1 MKNSVNKALIFLVV
15 SCTLFSLPILTEK
28 SLHFSEKDVELS
40 SEIIGI
46 LENNHYSK
54 KKYDSVKEEALKEFI
69 ERIDPNKSIF
79 LEKEVISYLEEE
91 KLLSP
96 YDQKNS
102 LENAYKIFHLYQS
115 RYQDRYDLQKKLLSE
130 IKLMDLKQDRKI
142 LKDRSKIKRP
152 NTLESVTQLWED
164 NLVNDVIQ
172 LSLNGNNLDET
183 GNKII
188 KKINNQFNYFKQTK
202 SEDVLDLYFNSI
214 ARSYGPHSDYMSPKR
229 VEDFDIGMKL
239 SLEGIGAL
247 LTSDGLYTTIA
258 SLVPGGPAE
267 KSNKLKPNDKIVGV
281 AQSKEETITD
291 VIGWRIDDV
300 VRLIRGPKET
310 KVQLEIIPS
319 TSLDDS
325 QTKVIEITRGIV
337 NLEDQAAEKRI
348 INIQNEN
355 AELKVGVIELPAFYM
370 DFDAYQKRQYNYR
383 SSSKDVKKLI
393 HSMKEEGIDGLII
406 DLRNN
411 GGGSLM
417 EANSLAHL
425 FLGGG
430 VKVQVKTSSGSIHGL
445 GERRGYQFYDGPLVV
460 LVNQFSA
467 SASEILAGAVQDYN
481 RGLVLGTDTFGKG
494 TVQKVE
500 DVSRGKIKFTESKF
514 YRVSGKSTQ
523 NKGVSPDVYLPSPID
538 TDEFGEEKLPGALK
552 YDIVAETKVKNFR
565 RIKFSKEELALKHK
579 IRTKK
584 SILFNHYKTLKEW
597 RKAQKEELFL
607 DLNIDKRKVKKEK
620 AEFELLTIQND
631 TRTKL
636 GLSVFDSYQAF
647 LDREENP
654 DEPDIDDEILF
665 EAANV
670 LSDFIVHSYK
680 PIVSMNK
687 AS

>member
-1 MKNSVNKALIFLVV
+1 M
-15 SCTLFSLPILTEK
+15 
-28 SLHFSEKDVELS
+28 
-40 SEIIGI
+40 
-46 LENNHYSK
+46 
-54 KKYDSVKEEALKEFI
+54 
-69 ERIDPNKSIF
+69 
-79 LEKEVISYLEEE
+79 
-91 KLLSP
+91 
-96 YDQKNS
+96 NS
-102 LENAYKIFHLYQS
+102 LENAYSIYRLYQS
-115 RYQDRYDLQKKLLSE
+115 RYQDRYNLQKELLQE
-130 IKLMDLKQDRKI
+130 IRFMDLKQERKI
-142 LKDRSKIKRP
+142 LKDRSKSKRP
-152 NTLESVTQLWED
+152 DTLDSITQLWKD

-172 LSLNGNNLDET
+172 LSLNGNSLDET
-183 GNKII
+183 KNKLI

-214 ARSYGPHSDYMSPKR
+214 ALSYGPHSAYMSPKR
-229 VEDFDIGMKL
+229 VEDFDIDMKL

-281 AQSKEETITD
+281 AQSNEETITD

-300 VRLIRGPKET
+300 VGLIRGPKDT

-325 QTKVIEITRGIV
+325 QTKLIEITRGIV
-337 NLEDQAAEKRI
+337 NLQDQAAEKRI
-348 INIQNEN
+348 INIQNDN
-355 AELKVGVIELPAFYM
+355 AELKGGVIELPAFYM

-393 HSMKEEGIDGLII
+393 RSMKEEGIDGLII

-417 EANSLAHL
+417 EANALAHL

-467 SASEILAGAVQDYN
+467 SASEILAGAIQDYN

-500 DVSRGKIKFTESKF
+500 DVSRGKIKYTESKF

-523 NKGVSPDVYLPSPID
+523 NKGVSPDIYLPSPID

-552 YDIVAETKVKNFR
+552 YDIVSETKVKNFR
-565 RIKFSKEELALKHK
+565 RIKFSTEDLTLQLK

-584 SILFNHYKTLKEW
+584 SILFNHYEALKDW

-607 DLNIDKRKVKKEK
+607 DLNIDKRRVKKEK
-620 AEFELLTIQND
+620 NEFELLTIQNA
-631 TRTKL
+631 TRKKL
-636 GLSVFDSYQAF
+636 GLPIFDSYQAF

-654 DEPDIDDEILF
+654 DEPDVNDEILF

>member
-1 MKNSVNKALIFLVV
+1 M
-15 SCTLFSLPILTEK
+15 
-28 SLHFSEKDVELS
+28 
-40 SEIIGI
+40 
-46 LENNHYSK
+46 
-54 KKYDSVKEEALKEFI
+54 
-69 ERIDPNKSIF
+69 
-79 LEKEVISYLEEE
+79 
-91 KLLSP
+91 
-96 YDQKNS
+96 
-102 LENAYKIFHLYQS
+102 
-115 RYQDRYDLQKKLLSE
+115 
-130 IKLMDLKQDRKI
+130 
-142 LKDRSKIKRP
+142 
-152 NTLESVTQLWED
+152 
-164 NLVNDVIQ
+164 
-172 LSLNGNNLDET
+172 
-183 GNKII
+183 
-188 KKINNQFNYFKQTK
+188 
-202 SEDVLDLYFNSI
+202 
-214 ARSYGPHSDYMSPKR
+214 
-229 VEDFDIGMKL
+229 
-239 SLEGIGAL
+239 
-247 LTSDGLYTTIA
+247 YTTIA

-281 AQSKEETITD
+281 AQSNEETITD

-300 VRLIRGPKET
+300 VRLIRGPKDT
-310 KVQLEIIPS
+310 KVHLEIIPS

-325 QTKVIEITRGIV
+325 QTKLIEITRGIV

-393 HSMKEEGIDGLII
+393 RSMKEEGIDGLII

-417 EANSLAHL
+417 EANALAHL

-467 SASEILAGAVQDYN
+467 SASEILAGAIQDYN

-500 DVSRGKIKFTESKF
+500 DVSRGKIKYTESKF

-523 NKGVSPDVYLPSPID
+523 NKGVSPDIYLPSPID

-552 YDIVAETKVKNFR
+552 YDIVSETKVKNFR
-565 RIKFSKEELALKHK
+565 RIKFSTEDLTLQLK

-584 SILFNHYKTLKEW
+584 SILFNHYEALKGW
-597 RKAQKEELFL
+597 RKAQKQELFL
-607 DLNIDKRKVKKEK
+607 DLNIDKRRVKKEK
-620 AEFELLTIQND
+620 NEFELLTIQNA
-631 TRTKL
+631 TRKKL
-636 GLSVFDSYQAF
+636 GLPIFDSYQAF

-654 DEPDIDDEILF
+654 DEPDVNDEILF